1 MKKFLPFLIVLFAL
15 PAFAD
20 NVSYS
25 IRIVEQNNRNPV
37 TEALVRAIDL
47 TEGKTVMA
55 VSNDS
60 GYVALQLKADNKYRI
75 DVSKRTK
82 EEGIKYITY
91 SYFLGGI
98 EILRPTFK
106 EVSLEKVKINS
117 QVELTNIYF
126 EAGKAELTG
135 MDKMALANTLVAL
148 RNSPSLNVEIIV
160 RAACNETE
168 EVAEKR
174 YELIKTYFADK
185 SDFAKRITVKNL
197 GKTNQVAGCNCNSP
211 VVYSDAA
218 YTMNRVAE
226 FRVTNF

>member
-91 SYFLGGI
+91 SYFLGGV

-117 QVELTNIYF
+117 QVELANIYF
-126 EAGKAELTG
+126 ETGKAELTG

-148 RNSPSLNVEIIV
+148 RNSPSLNVEIVV
-160 RAACNETE
+160 RAACNEDE
-168 EVAEKR
+168 AIAQKR
-174 YELIKTYFADK
+174 FELIEAYFADK
-185 SDFAKRITVKNL
+185 ADFAKRIHVKNL
-197 GKTNQVAGCNCNSP
+197 GKTNQLAGCNCNSP

-218 YTMNRVAE
+218 YNMNRVAE